1 MRWKNCREILGI
13 VDNNPELKPSD
24 EFKNFYIKFSV
35 IRLGIMVFL
44 LLLAIAEIIN
54 ISDRGMRLEINRDLQ
69 YILFFVSGFS
79 LSIIYLLAA
88 KRFIGSFLLFRLQLF
103 ADIFLTTWWVVLT
116 GGSFS
121 AFAFLYIL
129 CLFFYGRIIG
139 FKTIIISSFLV
150 WILLFIISCFQF
162 YYPQY
167 WAQTHIRGSDLAY
180 NYSLLTLAL
189 ILVSSLV
196 KLSRTAENR
205 LLFRLIE
212 QEEALRKAE
221 EIKYRV
227 FDWIDAGLL
236 VVNHDG
242 RITTVNQRTLDWL
255 PGHDRNEMVG
265 TRFDAY
271 FPEFLPFW
279 KDRELACLRRNMVI
293 STHRGLVFG
302 FKMTELPENQ
312 GWMILFSD
320 ITEVQ
325 RLERQVKEME
335 KLASVGEL
343 AAGLAHEM
351 KNPLAGIKTSLQLLL
366 SDDLEKEFS
375 DRLSRVILRDIDRLD
390 FLLKDFLI
398 FARPKAP
405 EPSALDL
412 ATELDHVLMPLRL
425 QYPGVTIRA
434 QVRDE
439 PFYFDRNQLHQILIN
454 LVVNA
459 LQALENTEDPNIS
472 ILEERGQSTRT
483 LVIADNGPGVAE
495 EMVDKCFDPFVT
507 SKAVGSGL
515 GLAIAR
521 RLAAQNGTFI
531 DLSNI
536 PTGGTRAVLVQD
548 LSFFRTQKDPQDTT

>member
-1 MRWKNCREILGI
+1 
-13 VDNNPELKPSD
+13 VDNNPGLNLSD

-44 LLLAIAEIIN
+44 LLLAIADIVN
-54 ISDRGMRLEINRDLQ
+54 ISDRGMRLEVSRDFQ
-69 YILFFVSGFS
+69 YILFFVSGFL
-79 LSIIYLLAA
+79 LSIIYLLAT
-88 KRFIGSFLLFRLQLF
+88 KRFIGSFVLFRFQLF

-121 AFAFLYIL
+121 AFVFLYIL

-139 FKTIIISSFLV
+139 FKTIVFSSLIV
-150 WILLFIISCFQF
+150 WILLFFISCVQF

-167 WAQTHIRGSDLAY
+167 WGQIHVRGSDLAY

-205 LLFRLIE
+205 LLYRIVE
-212 QEEALRKAE
+212 QEDALRKAE
-221 EIKYRV
+221 NIKYRV

-236 VVNHDG
+236 VVNNDG
-242 RITTVNQRTLDWL
+242 TITTVNQRALDWL
-255 PGHDRNEMVG
+255 PGHDRNDMIG

-279 KDRELACLRRNMVI
+279 KDRELSCLRRSMVI
-293 STHRGLVFG
+293 SNQRGLVFG

-375 DRLSRVILRDIDRLD
+375 ERLSRVILRDIDRLD

-405 EPSALDL
+405 QPQALNL
-412 ATELDHVLMPLRL
+412 SMELEHVLMPLRL
-425 QYPGVTIRA
+425 QYPDVTMSIE
-434 QVRDE
+434 VGEE
-439 PFYFDRNQLHQILIN
+439 PFYFDRNQFHQILIN
-454 LVVNA
+454 LMVNA
-459 LQALENTEDPNIS
+459 LQALENTKI
-472 ILEERGQSTRT
+472 
-483 LVIADNGPGVAE
+483 
-495 EMVDKCFDPFVT
+495 
-507 SKAVGSGL
+507 
-515 GLAIAR
+515 R
-521 RLAAQNGTFI
+521 R
-531 DLSNI
+531 
-536 PTGGTRAVLVQD
+536 
-548 LSFFRTQKDPQDTT
+548 

>member
-1 MRWKNCREILGI
+1 M
-13 VDNNPELKPSD
+13 DNNPELKPTE

-44 LLLAIAEIIN
+44 LFLAISDVMN
-54 ISDRGMRLEINRDLQ
+54 ISDRGMRLDVNRDIQ
-69 YILFFVSGFS
+69 YILFFVCGFS
-79 LSIIYLLAA
+79 LSIVYLLAA
-88 KRFIGSFLLFRLQLF
+88 KKFISSFLLFRFQLF
-103 ADIFLTTWWVVLT
+103 ADIILTTWWVLLT

-121 AFAFLYIL
+121 AFVFLYIL

-139 FKTIIISSFLV
+139 FKTIIISSILV
-150 WILLFIISCFQF
+150 WILLFFISCIQF

-205 LLFRLIE
+205 LLNRIIE
-212 QEEALRKAE
+212 QEGALRRAE
-221 EIKYRV
+221 ELKYRV

-236 VVNHDG
+236 VLNHDG

-255 PGHDRNEMVG
+255 PGHDRNEMIG
-265 TRFDAY
+265 SGFDAY

-279 KDRELACLRRNMVI
+279 KERELACLRRNTVV
-293 STHRGLVFG
+293 STQRGVVFG

-375 DRLSRVILRDIDRLD
+375 ERLSRVILRDIDRLD

-405 EPSALDL
+405 QPQALDL
-412 ATELDHVLMPLRL
+412 AKELDHVLMPLRL
-425 QYPGVTIRA
+425 QYPGVTIHIE
-434 QVRDE
+434 VGPE
-439 PFYFDRNQLHQILIN
+439 PFYFDRNQLHQVLIN
-454 LVVNA
+454 LAVNA
-459 LQALENTEDPNIS
+459 MQALENTQNPKIS
-472 ILEERGQSTRT
+472 ITDTIERNRRT
-483 LVIADNGPGVAE
+483 LVIADNGPGLAS
-495 EMVDKCFDPFVT
+495 EMEGKCFDPFVT

-521 RLAAQNGTFI
+521 RLAVQNGTFI
-531 DLSNI
+531 DLSSI
-536 PTGGTRAVLVQD
+536 PTGGTRAVMVQD
-548 LSFFRTQKDPQDTT
+548 LSFFRTEKDSQDTP

>member
-1 MRWKNCREILGI
+1 
-13 VDNNPELKPSD
+13 VDNNPELKPTE

-44 LLLAIAEIIN
+44 LFLAISDVMN
-54 ISDRGMRLEINRDLQ
+54 ISDRGMRLDVNRDIQ
-69 YILFFVSGFS
+69 YILFFVCGFS
-79 LSIIYLLAA
+79 LSIVYLLAA
-88 KRFIGSFLLFRLQLF
+88 KKFISSFLLFRFQLF
-103 ADIFLTTWWVVLT
+103 ADIILTTWWVLLT

-121 AFAFLYIL
+121 AFVFLYIL

-139 FKTIIISSFLV
+139 FKTIIISSILV
-150 WILLFIISCFQF
+150 WILLFFISCVQF

-205 LLFRLIE
+205 LLNRIIE
-212 QEEALRKAE
+212 QEGALRRAE
-221 EIKYRV
+221 ELKYRV

-236 VVNHDG
+236 VLNHDG

-255 PGHDRNEMVG
+255 PGHDRNEMIG
-265 TRFDAY
+265 SGFDAY

-279 KDRELACLRRNMVI
+279 KERELACLRRNMVV
-293 STHRGLVFG
+293 STQRGVVFG

-375 DRLSRVILRDIDRLD
+375 ERLSRVILRDIDRLD

-405 EPSALDL
+405 QPQALDL
-412 ATELDHVLMPLRL
+412 AKELDHVLMPLRL
-425 QYPGVTIRA
+425 QYPEVTIHIE
-434 QVRDE
+434 VGPE
-439 PFYFDRNQLHQILIN
+439 PFYFDRNQLHQVLIN

-459 LQALENTEDPNIS
+459 MQALENTQNPKIS
-472 ILEERGQSTRT
+472 ITDTIERNTRT
-483 LVIADNGPGVAE
+483 LVIADNGPGLAS
-495 EMVDKCFDPFVT
+495 EMEGKCFDPFVT

-521 RLAAQNGTFI
+521 RLAVQNGTFI
-531 DLSNI
+531 DLSSI
-536 PTGGTRAVLVQD
+536 PTGGTRAVMVQD
-548 LSFFRTQKDPQDTT
+548 LSFFRTEKDSQDTP

>member
-1 MRWKNCREILGI
+1 
-13 VDNNPELKPSD
+13 VDNNPELKPTE

-44 LLLAIAEIIN
+44 LFLAISDVMN
-54 ISDRGMRLEINRDLQ
+54 ISDRGMRLDVNRDIQ
-69 YILFFVSGFS
+69 YILFFVCGFS
-79 LSIIYLLAA
+79 LSIVYLLAA
-88 KRFIGSFLLFRLQLF
+88 KKFISSFLLFRFQLF
-103 ADIFLTTWWVVLT
+103 ADIILTTWWVLLT

-121 AFAFLYIL
+121 SFVFLYIL

-139 FKTIIISSFLV
+139 FKTIIISSILV
-150 WILLFIISCFQF
+150 WILLFFISCIQF

-205 LLFRLIE
+205 LLNRIIE
-212 QEEALRKAE
+212 QEGALRRAE
-221 EIKYRV
+221 ELKYRV
-227 FDWIDAGLL
+227 FDWIDAGFL
-236 VVNHDG
+236 VLNHEG

-255 PGHDRNEMVG
+255 PGHDRNEMIG
-265 TRFDAY
+265 SGFDAY

-279 KDRELACLRRNMVI
+279 KERELACLRRNTVV
-293 STHRGLVFG
+293 STQRGVVFG
-302 FKMTELPENQ
+302 FKITELPENQ

-375 DRLSRVILRDIDRLD
+375 ERLSRVILRDIDRLD

-405 EPSALDL
+405 QPQALDL
-412 ATELDHVLMPLRL
+412 AKEFDHVLMPLRL
-425 QYPGVTIRA
+425 QYPEVTIHIE
-434 QVRDE
+434 VGPE
-439 PFYFDRNQLHQILIN
+439 PFYFDRNQLHQVLIN
-454 LVVNA
+454 LAVNA
-459 LQALENTEDPNIS
+459 MQALENTQNPKIS
-472 ILEERGQSTRT
+472 ITDTIERNTRT
-483 LVIADNGPGVAE
+483 LVIADNGPGLAS
-495 EMVDKCFDPFVT
+495 EMEGKCFDPFVT

-521 RLAAQNGTFI
+521 RLAVQNGTFI
-531 DLSNI
+531 DLSSI
-536 PTGGTRAVLVQD
+536 PTGGTKAVMVQD
-548 LSFFRTQKDPQDTT
+548 LSFFRIEKDSQDTP